1 VDLSYM
7 DLDELKQWNQ
17 LRREKDY
24 MLIVDLIRGD

>member
-1 VDLSYM
+1 VALSYM